1 VNTIGLVFGGG
12 GVVLI
17 LGGLLHSV
25 VRLGRILQMVEDL
38 DDRVKKCED
47 LPVRVAVLE
56 ALAGLIPGGSGRVR

>member
-1 VNTIGLVFGGG
+1 
-12 GVVLI
+12 
-17 LGGLLHSV
+17 
-25 VRLGRILQMVEDL
+25 MVEDL